1 MPGPPSSRHF
11 LDAEARALLTRVD
24 RLKPFVE
31 QETMVPAAVLLPR
44 ALVGVERFLL
54 AERAKLRGLGRAYLA
69 WLAGPGAGAPAAE
82 QQRRFAV
89 LRLRFNDHLSQ
100 LDVFAD
106 AITQRSEAETG
117 LWLSGMD
124 VAAGDALRLDN
135 SRLGDDVP
143 LLCYLDRG
151 PGAAIRRARTRLP
164 GDVDNPVAVIRVPRE
179 RMVGHGIAS
188 SLFHEV
194 GHQGAALLDLVP
206 SLRAELAQRATDG
219 DRFAWR
225 CWSSWIS
232 EIVADFWSV
241 ARAGVGSTVGLVGV
255 VGLPRPFVFRF
266 TLADPH
272 PFPWIRVM
280 VSATIGERLYPDP
293 QWERL
298 RSLWRQLYPPGGAP
312 RPAAEAIDRLVPT
325 IPALA
330 SVLAEHRPRL
340 LRGASLAEALAHPS
354 RRPDRLRRLFGTVG
368 RYEARP
374 ALYFAT
380 LGQARWDGRLTPAQE
395 SRDVGAALTAWA
407 RQSTLRM
414 AEACAREASP
424 RVPSTPSAARQPAT
438 A

>member
-1 MPGPPSSRHF
+1 M
-11 LDAEARALLTRVD
+11 
-24 RLKPFVE
+24 
-31 QETMVPAAVLLPR
+31 
-44 ALVGVERFLL
+44 
-54 AERAKLRGLGRAYLA
+54 
-69 WLAGPGAGAPAAE
+69 
-82 QQRRFAV
+82 

-124 VAAGDALRLDN
+124 VAASDALRLNDG
-135 SRLGDDVP
+135 RLGDDVP

-179 RMVGHGIAS
+179 RMVGHSIAS

-206 SLRAELAQRATDG
+206 SLRAALQRRATVG

-241 ARAGVGSTVGLVGV
+241 ARAGVGSTLGLIGV

-266 TLADPH
+266 TLTDPH

-293 QWERL
+293 QWERV
-298 RSLWRQLYPPGGAP
+298 RGLWRQLYPPADAP
-312 RPAAEAIDRLVPT
+312 ADVAEAISRLVPT

-330 SVLAEHRPRL
+330 SVLAEHRPQL
-340 LRGASLAEALAHPS
+340 LQGATLAAALAHPS
-354 RRPDRLRRLFGTVG
+354 RRPDRLRQLFETAGSSGT
-368 RYEARP
+368 RP
-374 ALYFAT
+374 ALYFAA
-380 LGQARWDGRLTPAQE
+380 LGQARWDGRLTAGQE
-395 SRDVGAALTAWA
+395 SRDVGTALTAWA
-407 RQSTLRM
+407 RQSTLRT
-414 AEACAREASP
+414 AARCTREGPP
-424 RVPSTPSAARQPAT
+424 RVPSTPSPARQPAT